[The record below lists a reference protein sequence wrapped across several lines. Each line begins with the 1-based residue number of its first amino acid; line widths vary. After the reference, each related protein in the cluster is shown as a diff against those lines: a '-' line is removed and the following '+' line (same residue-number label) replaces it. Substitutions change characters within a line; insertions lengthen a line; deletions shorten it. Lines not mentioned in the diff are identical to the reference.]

1 MPATDLLN
9 DICVF
14 GAPIKNLENKHGV
27 VSSIDSNSNEKA
39 STNCSSCSLCPPC
52 GALFDW
58 NSINISWTSCYEP
71 TSSSL
76 LALVLLDWFPSAK
89 WSLGL
94 SLSHYVFTRIPRL
107 PPSQVS
113 FDLFNPGQPYLES
126 FTTSK
131 TDRYLLRHKFLQK
144 ISVIITNTC
153 IFVVF
158 NRETKSR

>member
-1 MPATDLLN
+1 MKNNSNWVHPSEFWKLYNLN
-9 DICVF
+9 Y
-14 GAPIKNLENKHGV
+14 
-27 VSSIDSNSNEKA
+27 SNEKA

-76 LALVLLDWFPSAK
+76 LALVLLDWLPSAK

-113 FDLFNPGQPYLES
+113 FDYLIRSTLSGVFYNVKNGSS
-126 FTTSK
+126 FITSNNLPDNLS
-131 TDRYLLRHKFLQK
+131 TQ
-144 ISVIITNTC
+144 
-153 IFVVF
+153 IFQ
-158 NRETKSR
+158 